1 MVGISPNL
9 QPLCQLTREILSGTL
24 DVRVRGNWLI
34 PPSIFNRL
42 TIFCVILR
50 HIHLLLSIFM
60 SGELASIHP
69 SAIIVDQLSAG
80 LPLLRDI
87 VLPHGV
93 PIFFYCHF
101 PDLLLVQG
109 RQASALKRLYRV
121 PFDAVEEWSM
131 GFADA
136 VAVNSNFTKSIVAK
150 TWPGLSQKVDMEVV
164 YPCVDI
170 ATPTKLSDEPISF
183 ARDDEPLIL
192 SINRFERK
200 KDIALAVKAFAKIPT
215 ADRQNVRLVLAGGYD
230 QRVAENVQYHAE
242 LELLA
247 ESLSL
252 SHATINNTAST
263 SKGDVDTASVVFL
276 LSVSNSLKSALL
288 QRARLLAYTPS
299 NEHFGIVP
307 LEAMLAGLP
316 VLAANTGGP
325 VETVVDGETGW
336 LREPDDPQAWSDV
349 MRSSLKL
356 SAKKKAAMGKDGAE
370 RVKGLFGREH
380 MSKTIDDILT
390 KSKAVRDAGKQTDG
404 GLIYALTVFAGI
416 ASVAATILAVA
427 LGMML

>member
-1 MVGISPNL
+1 
-9 QPLCQLTREILSGTL
+9 
-24 DVRVRGNWLI
+24 
-34 PPSIFNRL
+34 
-42 TIFCVILR
+42 
-50 HIHLLLSIFM
+50 M

-87 VLPHGV
+87 ILPHGV

-150 TWPGLSQKVDMEVV
+150 TWPSLSEKVDMEVV

-170 ATPTKLSDEPISF
+170 TAPTTLSDAPISF
-183 ARDDEPLIL
+183 ARDDETLIL

-200 KDIALAVKAFAKIPT
+200 KDIALAVRAFAKIPT
-215 ADRQNVRLVLAGGYD
+215 ADRKNVRLVLAGGYD

-242 LELLA
+242 LKVLA

-263 SKGDVDTASVVFL
+263 SEGDVKTAAVIFL

-288 QRARLLAYTPS
+288 QRARLLTYTPS

-325 VETVVDGETGW
+325 VETVVDGVTGW

-349 MRSSLKL
+349 MRSALSLSDKQ
-356 SAKKKAAMGKDGAE
+356 KAAMGKDGAE
-370 RVKGLFGREH
+370 RVKSRFGREH

-390 KSKAVRDAGKQTDG
+390 KSKTTREGGKRTDG
-404 GLIYALTVFAGI
+404 GLIYAMTVLAGI
-416 ASVAATILAVA
+416 ASVAATLLAVA
-427 LGMML
+427 LGMIL